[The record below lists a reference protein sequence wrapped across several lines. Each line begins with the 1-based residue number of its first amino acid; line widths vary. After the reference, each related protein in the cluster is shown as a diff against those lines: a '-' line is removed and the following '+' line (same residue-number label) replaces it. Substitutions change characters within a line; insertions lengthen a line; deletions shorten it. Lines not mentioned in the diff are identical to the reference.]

1 MPDESLKTYQEVMNY
16 LKSKKKRKIHL
27 LFGNG
32 FSMGYDPQIF
42 SYNAL
47 SEFVKKCKDSTIL
60 KLFRIV
66 GSTNFELIMRSLDL
80 FVKFGLHLF
89 FELED
94 LFKMCVF
101 FKGKMQI
108 YLYPLSAFVGID
120 RMNLRIAI
128 IKMSQYIQYFQLHFF
143 GKRFICQFIQR

>member
-47 SEFVKKCKDSTIL
+47 SEFVKKCKVEFLRGWNYSNGSMPDPTI
-60 KLFRIV
+60 
-66 GSTNFELIMRSLDL
+66 
-80 FVKFGLHLF
+80 
-89 FELED
+89 
-94 LFKMCVF
+94 
-101 FKGKMQI
+101 
-108 YLYPLSAFVGID
+108 
-120 RMNLRIAI
+120 
-128 IKMSQYIQYFQLHFF
+128 
-143 GKRFICQFIQR
+143 